1 MTPKT
6 SDGRGALPAALELRL
21 AALETGDQCGEDFD
35 AASLL
40 WLMLLGVA
48 LPAALLLIGWWG

>member
-1 MTPKT
+1 MTPDT
-6 SDGRGALPAALELRL
+6 SDGSGALPAALEKRL
-21 AALETGDQCGEDFD
+21 AALETGGQCGEDFD